1 MPKFVGRVSRYPAR
15 SLFVWYLLLI
25 VCGGVLLAQPIC
37 GGDASRPIS
46 AIDAVFTATS
56 ASCVTGLAVRSTGND
71 FSFIGQFVI
80 LALIQLGGIGI
91 ITVTTYVT
99 LSWRGRESV
108 RHRATMAE
116 TLGAGSTENIR
127 GLLRE
132 ILALTLLFEGAGFLL
147 LFVRFWFDMEWG
159 KALWFAAFH
168 SVSAFCN
175 AGFGLW
181 DDSLT
186 RYQHDV
192 TVNLTIMALIVLG
205 GIGYP
210 VLRDLYRNWK
220 RPGGIR
226 WRRLQLNTKLVLT
239 GTALLIV
246 VGAAAFVLLEWNN
259 VFANKP
265 VGTSLLVGLFHSVSA
280 RTAGFNTVDVAQ
292 LTNATLFILV
302 LLMYVGA
309 SPGSAGGGFKVST
322 FMVLALHAWSKLRGR
337 RSIRAFRRNIPGDV
351 VSHATATVLLF
362 AFIGTVGLCLLLVI
376 EEADI
381 PHHRSAGEFMDAL
394 FEVVS
399 AQATVGLSTGFT
411 NVLST
416 AGKCLIILL
425 MFIGRLGPI
434 TLVAILTLE
443 QRRELLKYPDEPVLI
458 G

>member
-15 SLFVWYLLLI
+15 SLFVWYVLLI
-25 VCGGVLLAQPIC
+25 VCGGVLL
-37 GGDASRPIS
+37 SRPICASSDATPIS
-46 AIDAVFTATS
+46 AVDAVFTATS

-71 FSFIGQFVI
+71 FSFLGQFVI

-116 TLGAGSTENIR
+116 TLGAGGAEDMR
-127 GLLRE
+127 VLLRE
-132 ILALTLLFEGAGFLL
+132 VLALTLLFEGAGFVL
-147 LFVRFWFDMEWG
+147 LFLRFLFYMPWTE
-159 KALWFAAFH
+159 ALWFAAFH
-168 SVSAFCN
+168 SISAYCN

-181 DDSLT
+181 NDSLT
-186 RYQHDV
+186 RYQGDLA
-192 TVNLTIMALIVLG
+192 VNLTVMALIILG

-220 RPGGIR
+220 RPAGLR
-226 WRRLQLNTKLVLT
+226 WRRLQLHTKLVLV
-239 GTALLIV
+239 GTVLLIV
-246 VGAAAFVLLEWNN
+246 LGAVAIAALEWGN
-259 VFANKP
+259 VLSDKP
-265 VGTSLLVGLFHSVSA
+265 AGERVLIALFHSVSA
-280 RTAGFNTVDVAQ
+280 RTAGFNTVDVGQ
-292 LTNATLFILV
+292 LTNATLFVLV

-337 RSIRAFRRNIPGDV
+337 RSVRIFGRNLPGDV

-381 PHHRSAGEFMDAL
+381 PHHRSAGEFLDAL

-411 NVLST
+411 EDLST
-416 AGKCLIILL
+416 AGKWLVTLL